1 MTDEPQRHQ
10 AIAIVTGGASG
21 IGSAI
26 VQRFAEQG
34 FTVVIIDKASP
45 AAEFDRTKGAVFWSV
60 DLSDV
65 RSIRSLPLEQ
75 FAAEVKAESITVIN
89 NVGVRGTTNF
99 LEETEDGWAE
109 AINTSLSASVFL
121 TQLAI
126 DVAHKMSLGIKI
138 CNISSVLS
146 TLVGPQSA
154 SYGVVKAGLEYLTKY
169 YTGLGKDLGFSI
181 KSVAIAPGMIVQDRH
196 AERYFSPENDS
207 YRGLVELA
215 HPQDSHATDKDLA
228 HFVYWLT
235 EKSPKF
241 LNGQT
246 IVFDGGLTLQEPLSL
261 ARRIHDY
268 RETSEN

>member
-26 VQRFAEQG
+26 VQRFAERG

-45 AAEFDRTKGAVFWSV
+45 AAAFDRTKGAVFWRV

-65 RSIRSLPLEQ
+65 RSIRNLPLEQ
-75 FAAEVKAESITVIN
+75 FVAELKAESITVIN

-99 LEETEDGWAE
+99 LDETEDGWAE

-126 DVAHKMSLGIKI
+126 DVARKMSLGIKI

-169 YTGLGKDLGFSI
+169 YTVLGKDLGFPI

-196 AERYFSPENDS
+196 AERYFSPDNAS

-215 HPQDSHATDKDLA
+215 HPQDSHATDKDLSD
-228 HFVYWLT
+228 FVYWLT
-235 EKSPKF
+235 EESPKF

-246 IVFDGGLTLQEPLSL
+246 VVFDGGLTVQEPLSV
-261 ARRIHDY
+261 AQRIATY
-268 RETSEN
+268 LSSS

>member
-1 MTDEPQRHQ
+1 MTVEPQRHQ
-10 AIAIVTGGASG
+10 GIAIVTGGASG

-26 VQRFAEQG
+26 VQRFGEKG
-34 FTVVIIDKASP
+34 FQVVIIDKEPP
-45 AAEFDRTKGAVFWSV
+45 ATEFDRTKGAVFWGV
-60 DLSDV
+60 DLSDAKA
-65 RSIRSLPLEQ
+65 IRSLPLEQ
-75 FAAEVKAESITVIN
+75 FVAEVKAESLTVIN
-89 NVGVRGTTNF
+89 NVGVRGTTDF

-109 AINTSLSASVFL
+109 SINTSLSASVFL

-126 DVAHKMSLGIKI
+126 GVARKMSLSLRI

-169 YTGLGKDLGFSI
+169 YTVLSKDLGFAI

-196 AERYFSPENDS
+196 AERYFSPDNAS
-207 YRGLVELA
+207 YRELVELA
-215 HPQDSHATDKDLA
+215 HPQDSHATDKDLS

-235 EKSPKF
+235 EESPKF

-246 IVFDGGLTLQEPLSL
+246 VVFDGGLTLQEPLSL
-261 ARRIHDY
+261 ARRVHDY
-268 RETSEN
+268 RGTSEN